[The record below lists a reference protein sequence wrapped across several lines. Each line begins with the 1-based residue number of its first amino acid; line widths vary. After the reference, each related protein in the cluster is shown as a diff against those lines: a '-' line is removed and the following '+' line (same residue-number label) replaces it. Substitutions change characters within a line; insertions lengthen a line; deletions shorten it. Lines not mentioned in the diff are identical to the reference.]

1 VNDTVDRIFEAHLT
15 VRNIALSMA
24 CYRDRLGLEVAHVS
38 PERVAFLWA
47 GGRGRT
53 MLGLWAASAAPQHVT
68 NHIAFATTLA
78 DVINAPTSL
87 ERSGIGACGTRAKER
102 DDGRPE
108 APIRHRAASWADARL
123 CRDGMLT
130 VKEGPGVSQSPSR
143 PARRPSHREQ
153 GQRAGSPEP

>member
-1 VNDTVDRIFEAHLT
+1 MNDTVDRIFEAHLT

-87 ERSGIGACGTRAKER
+87 ERSGIGACGTRAKES
-102 DDGRPE
+102 DDGR
-108 APIRHRAASWADARL
+108 ARIRLFVTELHKDREFLS
-123 CRDGMLT
+123 LT
-130 VKEGPGVSQSPSR
+130 VVPGRNGDHHIKNKDKER
-143 PARRPSHREQ
+143 DHRSLDAEW
-153 GQRAGSPEP
+153 

>member
-1 VNDTVDRIFEAHLT
+1 MNDTVDRIFEAHLT

-24 CYRDRLGLEVAHVS
+24 CYRDRLGLEVAHLS

-78 DVINAPTSL
+78 DVIDAATSL
-87 ERSGIGACGTRAKER
+87 ERSGITPL
-102 DDGRPE
+102 DFDGRPTRE
-108 APIRHRAASWADARL
+108 PVVLAWMPAVAVYFRDPDGHLLELIAMLEDVAQPEGGVLTWSMWNARKGE
-123 CRDGMLT
+123 R
-130 VKEGPGVSQSPSR
+130 
-143 PARRPSHREQ
+143 
-153 GQRAGSPEP
+153 